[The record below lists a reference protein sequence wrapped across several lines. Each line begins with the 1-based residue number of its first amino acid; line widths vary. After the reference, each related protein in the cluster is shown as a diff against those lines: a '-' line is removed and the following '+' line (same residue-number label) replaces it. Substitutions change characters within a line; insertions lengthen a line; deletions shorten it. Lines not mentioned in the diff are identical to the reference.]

1 MLKLFSDCTSL
12 IEIDLTNFNTSN
24 VIDMSNM
31 FFNCRSMEEIDVSS
45 FDTTKVNNM
54 SEMFANL
61 LKINTIYVGS
71 KWTMAN
77 VTNSNDMFLN
87 SRVHQVTLKT
97 S

>member
-1 MLKLFSDCTSL
+1 MSAMFANCYALK
-12 IEIDLTNFNTSN
+12 N
-24 VIDMSNM
+24 V
-31 FFNCRSMEEIDVSS
+31 DVSS

-71 KWTMAN
+71 KWTMQN
-77 VTNSNDMFLN
+77 VTNSTNMFKD
-87 SRVHQVTLKT
+87 SRISNVTLKQ